1 MCAPAPAPYQAP
13 PELPINDLRTMSEPI
28 FEAQA
33 DLASIAIYPR
43 ATEQV
48 QTQTYQALPGS
59 NAIST
64 IQLHH
69 KFGASYIIVFPKEQD
84 SLAVIR
90 FDGRASN
97 WDLISDS
104 IDDLRF
110 SAGFY
115 LYLITTTV
123 NYRTLNHGFLTISDG
138 KIYGSRHTHDIN
150 KKAPKDGSL
159 FGFELPQKT
168 KSVSIIFSK
177 ERNALSIM

>member
-1 MCAPAPAPYQAP
+1 MCAPATYQAP
-13 PELPINDLRTMSEPI
+13 PVLPINDLRTMSEHI
-28 FEAQA
+28 SEAQTA
-33 DLASIAIYPR
+33 PASISIYPR
-43 ATEQV
+43 AAEHV

-64 IQLHH
+64 INLHH

-90 FDGRASN
+90 FDAWASN

-123 NYRTLNHGFLTISDG
+123 NYRTVNRGFLTISQG
-138 KIYGSRHTHDIN
+138 KIYGNRHTHDIN
-150 KKAPKDGSL
+150 KKAPRDGSP

-177 ERNALSIM
+177 ERNTLPIK